1 MERTTRCCCVP
12 LCGSRSAPSFIA
24 CHPLPLEPRVR
35 QAWIEFVR
43 SCPSG
48 GEREWAPLQSGEEAA
63 FVCHRH
69 FALGCFD
76 FRREDGRPRVLRA
89 YLKADAVP
97 SVYLD
102 EEGRLVAAADKAGAQ
117 GSSVRVQASSVVQ
130 GSQEHSCPSTS
141 SQGKTCLGKKHLVP
155 SVMEQLVAAKVARM
169 EPGTQSEV
177 KAATK
182 SLSSTVHAAPS
193 SVEDSMLNSSRTV
206 NVPEVSL
213 CPNPELTKKEVSQ
226 GRKRTRSKRQASSA
240 MRQHVMAKVARLR
253 AGMQDKVEAAAK
265 STSCS
270 IRAGP
275 TSLEGCVENT
285 SKSTQATGTLDASE
299 VALNAEMEEPAD
311 EKALEW
317 CPAGPSSCDR
327 VRWPDA
333 VTSNLISIW
342 EDYFPKL
349 NSNTED
355 TSLYE
360 EMVAKLNAGL
370 SPGDALYTAKQVLAK
385 INRLKKNYWK
395 EKHMGCARVSSGQK
409 WSIRLHS
416 FLGSLPASDD
426 DQLMDQNVEIKVA
439 AEEQEEVQAPPL
451 LDQGADKAKRLGSRE
466 SESDMD
472 DFLSSTSD
480 SQESSGVTTRESNG
494 SNEDGVSNAAV
505 KRSIRR
511 GVSNS
516 FLWQLV
522 AIQKESARRA
532 AEDDRR
538 HLEMRN
544 KMLKLQEESTRMNTK
559 MMEILNN
566 YFTSESN
573 KE

>member
-1 MERTTRCCCVP
+1 MERTTRRCCVP
-12 LCGSRSAPSFIA
+12 LCGSRPAPSFIA
-24 CHPLPLEPRVR
+24 YHPLPLEPRVR

-43 SCPSG
+43 SCPRG
-48 GEREWAPLQSGEEAA
+48 GEREWAPPQSGEEAA

-89 YLKADAVP
+89 CLKADAVP

-117 GSSVRVQASSVVQ
+117 GRSVWAQASSVVQ

-177 KAATK
+177 KAAAK
-182 SLSSTVHAAPS
+182 SLSI
-193 SVEDSMLNSSRTV
+193 
-206 NVPEVSL
+206 
-213 CPNPELTKKEVSQ
+213 SQ

-253 AGMQDKVEAAAK
+253 AVMQDKVEAAAK

-270 IRAGP
+270 IRARP

-299 VALNAEMEEPAD
+299 VALNAETEEPAE

-370 SPGDALYTAKQVLAK
+370 SPGDALYTAKQVLVK
-385 INRLKKNYWK
+385 INKLKKNYWK

-426 DQLMDQNVEIKVA
+426 DQLMDQNVEIKVV

-451 LDQGADKAKRLGSRE
+451 LDQGADKAKCLGSRE
-466 SESDMD
+466 SESDMA

-511 GVSNS
+511 GASNS

-532 AEDDRR
+532 AEDNRR

>member
-12 LCGSRSAPSFIA
+12 LCGSRPAPSFIA
-24 CHPLPLEPRVR
+24 YHPLPLEPRVR

-43 SCPSG
+43 SCPRS
-48 GEREWAPLQSGEEAA
+48 GEREWAPPQSGEEAA

-102 EEGRLVAAADKAGAQ
+102 EKGRLVAAADKAGAQ
-117 GSSVRVQASSVVQ
+117 GSSVRAQASSVVQ
-130 GSQEHSCPSTS
+130 GSQEHSCPSTI
-141 SQGKTCLGKKHLVP
+141 
-155 SVMEQLVAAKVARM
+155 
-169 EPGTQSEV
+169 
-177 KAATK
+177 
-182 SLSSTVHAAPS
+182 
-193 SVEDSMLNSSRTV
+193 
-206 NVPEVSL
+206 
-213 CPNPELTKKEVSQ
+213 SQ

-240 MRQHVMAKVARLR
+240 MRQHIMAKVARLQ

-270 IRAGP
+270 VRAGP

-299 VALNAEMEEPAD
+299 VALNADTEEPAE

-317 CPAGPSSCDR
+317 CPAGLSSCDR

-360 EMVAKLNAGL
+360 EMAAKLNAGL
-370 SPGDALYTAKQVLAK
+370 SPGDALYTAKQVLVK

-416 FLGSLPASDD
+416 FLGSLPDND
-426 DQLMDQNVEIKVA
+426 NDQLVDQNVEIKVA

-451 LDQGADKAKRLGSRE
+451 LDQGADKAKRSGSRE
-466 SESDMD
+466 SESDMA

-532 AEDDRR
+532 AEDNLR

-566 YFTSESN
+566 YFTSEGN

>member
-1 MERTTRCCCVP
+1 MERTTRRCCVP
-12 LCGSRSAPSFIA
+12 LCGSRPAPSFIA
-24 CHPLPLEPRVR
+24 YHPLPLEPRVR

-43 SCPSG
+43 SCPRG
-48 GEREWAPLQSGEEAA
+48 GEREWAPPQSGEEAA

-89 YLKADAVP
+89 CLKADAVP

-102 EEGRLVAAADKAGAQ
+102 EEGRLVAAADKGR
-117 GSSVRVQASSVVQ
+117 SVWAQASSVVQ

-177 KAATK
+177 KAAAK

-193 SVEDSMLNSSRTV
+193 SVEDGMLNSSRTV

-213 CPNPELTKKEVSQ
+213 CPNPGLTKKEVSQ

-253 AGMQDKVEAAAK
+253 AVMQDKVEAAAK

-270 IRAGP
+270 IRARP

-299 VALNAEMEEPAD
+299 VALNAETEEPAE

-370 SPGDALYTAKQVLAK
+370 SPGDALYTAKQVLVK
-385 INRLKKNYWK
+385 INKLKKNYWK

-426 DQLMDQNVEIKVA
+426 DQLMDQNVEIKVV

-451 LDQGADKAKRLGSRE
+451 LDQGADKAKCLGSRE
-466 SESDMD
+466 SESDMA

-511 GVSNS
+511 GASNS

-532 AEDDRR
+532 AEDNRR